1 MSKEWM
7 ICNARIDDAQDL
19 VDIAIKDGKIVEVA
33 KHGGHDKTAEVLD
46 AGGHVVIPSLVES
59 HLHPD
64 KAFLEERMPN
74 VSGTLAE
81 AIRNT
86 GILKAKYTLDD
97 VIQRAETALRWS
109 IIHGATIM
117 RAHPDVDPI
126 AKLLGVQALLELRE
140 KYADYLD
147 LQIVVFPQEGIIKAP
162 GTLELME
169 EGIRQGADVVG
180 ACPYNEADIADTR
193 RHLEIVFKMAEKHG
207 LPLDMHVDF
216 TDDADD
222 PRYMTTE
229 TICDM
234 TMAYGMQGKV
244 ALGHVTTLGAL
255 NVDEAGPLFD
265 KIARAGI
272 TIMPL
277 PATDLYLNGR
287 KDKLNVRRGMAP
299 VQALLKH
306 GVNVVYAS
314 NNIRNA
320 FTPFGNGNL
329 LTIGYLLA
337 ETNHMGSAEQ
347 HREIIRMATYNAARC
362 LGIEETYGIAKGK
375 KADLAVLAS
384 ERLCDV
390 VKDQPMVE
398 YVIKAG
404 NVIVENHLETKL
416 AKVLQ

>member
-1 MSKEWM
+1 MNSLLLR
-7 ICNARIDDAQDL
+7 NARIDDEKSLFDVL
-19 VDIAIKDGKIVEVA
+19 VKDGQIADVAAKIPSDPNTKE
-33 KHGGHDKTAEVLD
+33 LD
-46 AGGHVVIPSLVES
+46 VRGDVVIPTLVES

-97 VIQRAETALRWS
+97 VICRADTALRWC
-109 IIHGATIM
+109 IKNGATIM

-126 AKLLGVQALLELRE
+126 AKLLGVQALLELRK
-140 KYADYLD
+140 KYAGYLD

-169 EGIRQGADVVG
+169 EGIRLGADVVG
-180 ACPYNEADIADTR
+180 ACPYNEKDINDTK

-216 TDDADD
+216 TDDASD
-222 PRYMTTE
+222 PRYMTTD

-234 TMAYGMQGKV
+234 TMAYGMQNKV
-244 ALGHVTTLGAL
+244 ALGHVTTLGSL
-255 NVDEAGPLFD
+255 HVDEAAPLFQ
-265 KIARAGI
+265 KIAKAGV

-277 PATDLYLNGR
+277 PATDIYLNGR

-299 VQALLKH
+299 VQALLQH

-337 ETNHMGSAEQ
+337 ESHHMGSANQ
-347 HREIIRMATYNAARC
+347 QREVLKMATYNAAKC
-362 LGIEETYGIAKGK
+362 LGIQDTYGIAKGK
-375 KADLAVLAS
+375 KADLVVLGS
-384 ERLCDV
+384 KRLCDV
-390 VKDQPMVE
+390 IQDQPLVE
-398 YVIKAG
+398 YVIKSG
-404 NVIVENHLETKL
+404 NVIVENHLQ
-416 AKVLQ
+416 AKAATVLQ

>member
-1 MSKEWM
+1 MNSLLLR
-7 ICNARIDDAQDL
+7 NARIDDDKNLFDIL
-19 VDIAIKDGKIVEVA
+19 VKDGHIADVA
-33 KHGGHDKTAEVLD
+33 AQIPSDPSTKELD
-46 AGGHVVIPSLVES
+46 VRGDVVIPTLVES

-74 VSGTLAE
+74 ISGTLAE

-86 GILKAKYTLDD
+86 GMLKAKYTLDD
-97 VIQRAETALRWS
+97 VICRADTALRWC
-109 IIHGATIM
+109 IKHGATIM

-126 AKLLGVQALLELRE
+126 AKLLGVQALLELKK
-140 KYADYLD
+140 KYAGYLD
-147 LQIVVFPQEGIIKAP
+147 LQIAVFPQEGIIKAP

-169 EGIRQGADVVG
+169 EGIRLGADVVG
-180 ACPYNEADIADTR
+180 ACPYNEKDINDTK

-216 TDDADD
+216 TDDASD
-222 PRYMTTE
+222 PRYMTTD

-244 ALGHVTTLGAL
+244 ALGHVTTLGSL
-255 NVDEAGPLFD
+255 HVDEAAPLFQ
-265 KIARAGI
+265 KIAKAGV

-277 PATDLYLNGR
+277 PATDIYLNGR

-299 VQALLKH
+299 VQALLQH

-337 ETNHMGSAEQ
+337 ESHHMGSANQ
-347 HREIIRMATYNAARC
+347 QREVLKMATYNAAKC
-362 LGIEETYGIAKGK
+362 LGVQDTYGIARGK
-375 KADLAVLAS
+375 KADLVVLGS
-384 ERLCDV
+384 KRLCDV
-390 VKDQPMVE
+390 IQDQPLVE
-398 YVIKAG
+398 YVIKSG
-404 NVIVENHLETKL
+404 NVIVENHLQ
-416 AKVLQ
+416 AKAATVLQ